1 MWVCS
6 ARPGLERFAAVL
18 GVVGCLTMMGASGC
32 DDLPRDPNDTLE
44 RVQRSPLR
52 AGAVANPP
60 WVEHGRI
67 AAGAEVALVE
77 RFAHELGSEVHWRL
91 GSEQELFA
99 ALEAFELDLVVGG
112 LQESNPYLAHVG
124 KSRPFGAAF
133 AGQAVVIATAPGENR
148 FLLTLD
154 EFLHRRASVVLGASP
169 PRTRERA
176 APGAGGAARAG
187 ASAAANGSGP

>member
-1 MWVCS
+1 MS
-6 ARPGLERFAAVL
+6 L
-18 GVVGCLTMMGASGC
+18 LTLVGASGC
-32 DDLPRDPNDTLE
+32 DDLPKDPNDTLE

-60 WVEHGRI
+60 WVEHGRV

-77 RFAHELGSEVHWRL
+77 RFARELGTDVHWRL

-112 LQESNPYLAHVG
+112 LEDSNPHLAHVA
-124 KSRPFGAAF
+124 KSRPFGASF
-133 AGQAVVIATAPGENR
+133 AGHQVVIATAPGENR
-148 FLLTLD
+148 FLFTLD
-154 EFLHRRASVVLGASP
+154 KFLHRRASAVLGASP

-176 APGAGGAARAG
+176 APGAAGAARAG
-187 ASAAANGSGP
+187 APAAADGGGP